1 MLVEGTKQ
9 FQSFYLFNE
18 FHFTHFRH
26 FSLSEADEVKLILAF
41 RASPGDAHE
50 DGEQGHP
57 LPLEQGQ
64 KSQNLLLRD
73 LLGDVFQLFVQV
85 LRGLLLVGPDDLAND
100 LAGFLHLALGQQ
112 ETRGFWCQPRLGIV
126 D

>member
-1 MLVEGTKQ
+1 MLVEGTKTIT
-9 FQSFYLFNE
+9 FYLYNDFLYDLI
-18 FHFTHFRH
+18 RH
-26 FSLSEADEVKLILAF
+26 FSLSEADEVKLLLAF

-73 LLGDVFQLFVQV
+73 LLGNVFQLFVQV